1 MSIAVRE
8 PPRPRWVRRSPRAH
22 WYVVATVCIGALMGQ
37 LDASIV
43 TLALPRLGHELHA
56 TVGAVSW
63 VALAYLL
70 VLIATVAM
78 VGHLADA
85 FGRKLLYT
93 YGFAVFTAASAVC
106 GLAPDLPILIAARVV
121 QALGAAMLQA
131 NSVALITEAMPAR
144 QLTRGLGVQG
154 AAQALGLALGPAVGG
169 LLLALAGWR
178 LIFLINV
185 PAGVLGLA
193 LGWLLLPR
201 SRSRREIGGGDLG
214 GAALLAL
221 AAGGALA
228 YLSLAPRSG
237 FADPLLLVLLA
248 GGVGTAIWF
257 VAHERRHST
266 PLIAPG
272 LLRRRSISIGLASGL
287 VAYLALF
294 ATLFVV
300 SFYLSAGHTP
310 SALAGIELATLPI
323 GIGVAAPIAGRLAS
337 TIGGRRLAPGGLLL
351 AGVGMF
357 LVAISHSTVPL
368 LIGLVLAGLGLGAFT
383 PPNNASIMSAAP
395 DGRTGLVG
403 GMLNMTR
410 GAGTA
415 LGVAV
420 ATVIYT
426 AAAGVSGAVAS
437 SAGTASA
444 SQGLTLTM
452 AIMAVLAL
460 ATGLA
465 LAARSRRTS
474 WLAKF
479 DLGPTKSPTRRECGR
494 SGGKAGSP
502 ADRHSRRLTGH
513 AASGDFRRGPDLL
526 PLDRSGRLARDV
538 EHHPTDRAKL
548 GDDP

>member
-1 MSIAVRE
+1 MSVAVQE
-8 PPRPRWVRRSPRAH
+8 PPRPTWVRESPRAH
-22 WYVVATVCIGALMGQ
+22 WYVVATVCIGAFMGQ

-43 TLALPRLGHELHA
+43 TLALPRIGHDLH
-56 TVGAVSW
+56 TTLGAVSW

-78 VGHLADA
+78 VGRFADA

-144 QLTRGLGVQG
+144 QLARGLGVQG
-154 AAQALGLALGPAVGG
+154 TAQALGLALGPALGG
-169 LLLALAGWR
+169 LLLSLAGWR

-185 PAGVLGLA
+185 PAGVLGMG

-201 SRSRREIGGGDLG
+201 THSRRELGGGDPG

-221 AAGGALA
+221 AAGGVLA

-237 FADPLLLVLLA
+237 FADPLLLILLA
-248 GGVGTAIWF
+248 VGIAAGTLF
-257 VAHERRHST
+257 VAHERHHST

-272 LLRRRSISIGLASGL
+272 LLRRRSISTGLASGL

-300 SFYLSAGHTP
+300 SYYLSAGHTP

-337 TIGGRRLAPGGLLL
+337 STGGRRLAPAGLAL
-351 AGVGMF
+351 AGLGMA
-357 LVAISHSTVPL
+357 LIAIVHGTVPL
-368 LIGLVLAGLGLGAFT
+368 LMGLAFAGLGLGTFT
-383 PPNNASIMSAAP
+383 PPNNASVMAAAP
-395 DGRTGLVG
+395 RGLTGLVG

-410 GAGTA
+410 GTGTA
-415 LGVAV
+415 LGVAI

-426 AAAGVSGAVAS
+426 AASGMSGADAAG
-437 SAGTASA
+437 AGTAA
-444 SQGLTLTM
+444 AGHALTVTM
-452 AIMAVLAL
+452 IILAGLAL
-460 ATGLA
+460 STGLA
-465 LAARSRRTS
+465 LAARSR
-474 WLAKF
+474 
-479 DLGPTKSPTRRECGR
+479 
-494 SGGKAGSP
+494 
-502 ADRHSRRLTGH
+502 
-513 AASGDFRRGPDLL
+513 
-526 PLDRSGRLARDV
+526 
-538 EHHPTDRAKL
+538 
-548 GDDP
+548 